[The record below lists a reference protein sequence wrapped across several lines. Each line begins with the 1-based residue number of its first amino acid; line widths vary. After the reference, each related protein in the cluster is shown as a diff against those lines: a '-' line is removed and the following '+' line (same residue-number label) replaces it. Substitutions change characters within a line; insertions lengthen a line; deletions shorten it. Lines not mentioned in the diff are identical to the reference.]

1 MVCKGTWSRI
11 DLMSPKVFK
20 YILFHLVF
28 RGGSLS
34 WRANSQELFFLSKMH
49 ILNSWEPT
57 LTYWSA
63 GYCMVLN
70 GMSDLIRTNNFSFHL
85 LIARV
90 FAYTQID
97 THSLLWDNNTNCLI
111 KLIWMLIKLNV
122 LTLHSGNKIY
132 FFCVV
137 KVIPFFTS
145 HSFFSFIK
153 FYLQWQMRIKAA
165 EVHEYLET

>member
-1 MVCKGTWSRI
+1 
-11 DLMSPKVFK
+11 MSPKVFK

-34 WRANSQELFFLSKMH
+34 WRANSQELFFFIKDAHSQFLRANSY
-49 ILNSWEPT
+49 ILVSW
-57 LTYWSA
+57 LL
-63 GYCMVLN
+63 VLN

-90 FAYTQID
+90 FACTQID